1 MRVDLD
7 VDVDV
12 DIDVGVGGRS
22 LSLIKYK
29 VILFIHTPL
38 WVFAVV
44 MFFRYQEDG
53 IQDSTVAREMFLL
66 RRLQEP
72 HWYKE
77 LHSART
83 GNLLCRL
90 LRG

>member
-1 MRVDLD
+1 M
-7 VDVDV
+7 
-12 DIDVGVGGRS
+12 GVVVVS
-22 LSLIKYK
+22 M
-29 VILFIHTPL
+29 
-38 WVFAVV
+38 FA
-44 MFFRYQEDG
+44 RYQEDG

-66 RRLQEP
+66 RRMQES

-77 LHSART
+77 LHSARA